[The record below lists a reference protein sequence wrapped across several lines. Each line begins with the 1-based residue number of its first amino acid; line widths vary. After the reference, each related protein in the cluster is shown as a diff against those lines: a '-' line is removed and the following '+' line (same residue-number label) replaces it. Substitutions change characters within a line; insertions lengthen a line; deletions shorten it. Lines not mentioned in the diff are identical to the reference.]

1 MPELILACQ
10 GIDFSFHLG
19 QRSAIMSGGA
29 IRERDLIRR
38 ISEILGGVENDDCA
52 LIEAGERYLVATTD
66 MLHRQTDFPDIMNP
80 WQMGWM
86 AVAVNLS
93 DIAAMGAEPAGLLMA
108 VGLPPEA
115 DLYFID
121 ELFSGF
127 RDCAAYYGTSILGGD
142 TDSHQELTVTGTA
155 LGWVERD
162 LVLRRSGA
170 HPGDLLCTTGSLG
183 GAGGGLYAWRE
194 ERLNSPFIEKLLEL
208 EPRLKEGRALAKS
221 GAVTAMMDN
230 SDGLA
235 LSLSDLSVVSRVGFA
250 VYEERLPL
258 AEGLEEMVGR
268 ERAVE
273 MVFSAGGDFELV
285 FTVRRE
291 RLEAAR
297 RACKLT
303 VIGEAVEEGIWVE
316 RDGERRRVE
325 ARGYEHRIGSF

>member
-1 MPELILACQ
+1 M
-10 GIDFSFHLG
+10 
-19 QRSAIMSGGA
+19 
-29 IRERDLIRR
+29 RERDLIRR

-66 MLHRQTDFPDIMNP
+66 MLHRQTDFPEIMNP

-127 RDCAAYYGTSILGGD
+127 RDCAAYYGTRILGGD

-155 LGWVERD
+155 LGWVEKE

-170 HPGDLLCTTGSLG
+170 RPGDLLCTTGSLG
-183 GAGGGLYAWRE
+183 GAGGGLYAWQE
-194 ERLNSPFIEKLLEL
+194 ERLDSPLIEKLLEP
-208 EPRLKEGRALAKS
+208 EPRLAEGRALAKS
-221 GAVTAMMDN
+221 GSVTAMMDS

-235 LSLSDLSVVSRVGFA
+235 LSLSDLSAASRVGFV

-268 ERAVE
+268 DRAVE
-273 MVFSAGGDFELV
+273 MALGAGGDFELV
-285 FTVRRE
+285 YTVGRE
-291 RLEAAR
+291 KLEAAR
-297 RACKLT
+297 QACQLT
-303 VIGEAVEEGIWVE
+303 VIGEVVKEGIWME
-316 RDGERRRVE
+316 RDGERMRLE
-325 ARGYEHRIGSF
+325 AKGYEHMIGI

>member
-1 MPELILACQ
+1 M
-10 GIDFSFHLG
+10 
-19 QRSAIMSGGA
+19 
-29 IRERDLIRR
+29 RERDLIRR

-66 MLHRQTDFPDIMNP
+66 MLHRQTDFPEIMNP

-93 DIAAMGAEPAGLLMA
+93 DIAAMGGERAGLLMA

-127 RDCAAYYGTSILGGD
+127 RDCAAYYGTRILGGD
-142 TDSHQELTVTGTA
+142 TDSHQELTLTGTA
-155 LGWVERD
+155 LGWVEKE

-170 HPGDLLCTTGSLG
+170 RPGDLLCTTGSLG
-183 GAGGGLYAWRE
+183 GAGGGLYAWQE
-194 ERLNSPFIEKLLEL
+194 ERLDSPLIEKLLEP
-208 EPRLKEGRALAKS
+208 EPRLAEGRALAKS
-221 GAVTAMMDN
+221 GSVTAMMDS

-235 LSLSDLSVVSRVGFA
+235 LSLSDLSAASRVGFV

-268 ERAVE
+268 DRAVE
-273 MVFSAGGDFELV
+273 MALGAGGDFELV
-285 FTVRRE
+285 YTVGRE
-291 RLEAAR
+291 KLEAAR
-297 RACKLT
+297 QACQLT
-303 VIGEAVEEGIWVE
+303 VIGEVVKEGIWME
-316 RDGERRRVE
+316 RDGERMRLE
-325 ARGYEHRIGSF
+325 AKGYEHMIGI

>member
-1 MPELILACQ
+1 
-10 GIDFSFHLG
+10 
-19 QRSAIMSGGA
+19 
-29 IRERDLIRR
+29 
-38 ISEILGGVENDDCA
+38 
-52 LIEAGERYLVATTD
+52 
-66 MLHRQTDFPDIMNP
+66 
-80 WQMGWM
+80 
-86 AVAVNLS
+86 
-93 DIAAMGAEPAGLLMA
+93 
-108 VGLPPEA
+108 
-115 DLYFID
+115 
-121 ELFSGF
+121 
-127 RDCAAYYGTSILGGD
+127 
-142 TDSHQELTVTGTA
+142 
-155 LGWVERD
+155 
-162 LVLRRSGA
+162 
-170 HPGDLLCTTGSLG
+170 
-183 GAGGGLYAWRE
+183 
-194 ERLNSPFIEKLLEL
+194 
-208 EPRLKEGRALAKS
+208 
-221 GAVTAMMDN
+221 MDN

-325 ARGYEHRIGSF
+325 ARGYEHRIRSF